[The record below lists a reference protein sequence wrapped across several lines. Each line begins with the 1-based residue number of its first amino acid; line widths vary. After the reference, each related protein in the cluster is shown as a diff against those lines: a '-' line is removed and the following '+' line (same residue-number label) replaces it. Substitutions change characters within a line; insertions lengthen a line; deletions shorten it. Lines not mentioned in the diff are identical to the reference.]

1 MVSPCQIL
9 PLFQVSVDVTVSL
22 LVGTL
27 NLVMIA
33 ELGVSAR
40 PVAIM
45 VALPLIFAP
54 ARALIGFRSDNYPL
68 GAESGLRP

>member
-1 MVSPCQIL
+1 
-9 PLFQVSVDVTVSL
+9 
-22 LVGTL
+22 
-27 NLVMIA
+27 VMIA

-40 PVAIM
+40 PVAII